1 MGVRVVSAVQRT
13 GADLDTIILAVVVV
27 PGLPGVLF
35 LREPGRALT
44 ADVHA
49 AAAVE
54 IGQVETHLR
63 HAVSAQFD
71 RAREEGDQIFVL
83 LDGKAMVEKDTG
95 KTRVKIQP
103 LRSGDVFGEMSLMG
117 EKTRAADIVSSGDSH
132 VLEIRY
138 EKIFELFQK
147 EPRIFGLLLFNISR
161 LISRRL
167 SASNSII
174 VKLQKELGRTKAA

>member
-1 MGVRVVSAVQRT
+1 MKHCSVYTFKDGDR
-13 GADLDTIILAVVVV
+13 IIKD
-27 PGLPGVLF
+27 G
-35 LREPGRALT
+35 
-44 ADVHA
+44 
-49 AAAVE
+49 
-54 IGQVETHLR
+54 
-63 HAVSAQFD
+63 
-71 RAREEGDQIFVL
+71 EEGDQIFVL